1 MPSKWAAV
9 LTPGSTSRQE
19 FDKLLVQRVE
29 QEFEPEEDI
38 ISCVLTSLLEAA
50 DVKALTAELDEV
62 FEDQAGVISDWCV
75 GLRTVLLPLLPMS
88 SPPDQQQC
96 NRPHKNMHTL
106 LCPQVLGD
114 PDSASSTSE
123 PDFRVRHGRRV
134 RQPPRCSTA
143 AGAGR
148 TAPAAAAAD
157 QQACTHVS
165 LVDVPPSHPVVT
177 TLTQLQRRLVL
188 TEVH

>member
-9 LTPGSTSRQE
+9 LAPGSTSRQE

-62 FEDQAGVISDWCV
+62 FEDQSGVISDWCV
-75 GLRTVLLPLLPMS
+75 GQGALAGQGKPTRSAAAQLPQKHAHS
-88 SPPDQQQC
+88 S
-96 NRPHKNMHTL
+96 
-106 LCPQVLGD
+106 
-114 PDSASSTSE
+114 
-123 PDFRVRHGRRV
+123 
-134 RQPPRCSTA
+134 A

-148 TAPAAAAAD
+148 P
-157 QQACTHVS
+157 CLS
-165 LVDVPPSHPVVT
+165 
-177 TLTQLQRRLVL
+177 
-188 TEVH
+188 